1 MIRSSKQRHRSK
13 SASISEGGVRIT
25 QIRLRS
31 TTKTTGVN
39 ALRSA
44 LRLRQRIMRPRQNNW
59 AKARSFPAQGG
70 CRP

>member
-1 MIRSSKQRHRSK
+1 MIRDSKRRHKRNSV
-13 SASISEGGVRIT
+13 SISEGGVRIT

-44 LRLRQRIMRPRQNNW
+44 LRLRQRIMQALQSNW